1 MQKDYDG
8 DEELE
13 TLCQLEDGTIV
24 SYDAAHSTDEQV
36 YDPKHF
42 ELIGIGHIH
51 SVGGVLQS
59 YTAET
64 KEWFY
69 RRVAA

>member
-1 MQKDYDG
+1 MHREDV
-8 DEELE
+8 ELE

-36 YDPKHF
+36 YDPKYF
-42 ELIGIGHIH
+42 EFIGIGHIH

-64 KEWFY
+64 KEYFY
-69 RRVAA
+69 RRIAG